1 MWLLFFKLRFA
12 EFQIESINGMT
23 TSRSFFE
30 KYWPVFAGFLILE
43 FLLDQ
48 AKSWAYLV
56 TGKSTEIE
64 WSRSLFISVID
75 QLVWAAFLI
84 FLYQGY
90 RKIQPLSNG
99 RAWAKLIGFVLL
111 VATVQAFASQFTYL
125 ITGKFFLGS
134 EKSYYE
140 VLSSS
145 LKYFSIGV
153 FIGTLMAFFLLSLI
167 IALDYYEKYR
177 DENIKNISLALELSK
192 SKLEAIQ
199 SQLNPHFLFN
209 ALNTISMMVRTKSNS
224 EAVSMISSLSDL
236 LRMSLNM
243 KTVQIIPLKDE
254 LLLVGKYLSI
264 EKERFSDRLKIEIII
279 DPVTES
285 LGVPNLILQP
295 IVENAFK
302 YGVAE
307 NLDSAYIRIESTIVE
322 DNLVLEISNNGGQL
336 TEGWSLESN
345 KGIGLKN
352 VENRLRNLFDEYEF
366 SLQNSEEQELVIARI
381 SIPKIQIE
389 KA

>member
-1 MWLLFFKLRFA
+1 
-12 EFQIESINGMT
+12 MT